1 MVDTKVKKGS
11 SPGLLCVAKIGGL
24 KVEVMIFGVSWGAP
38 TDPLEEVTI
47 FGVSQGLLG
56 ELRKCFFSDF

>member
-1 MVDTKVKKGS
+1 MDLKVKKGS
-11 SPGLLCVAKIGGL
+11 SAGLLCAAKIGGL

-47 FGVSQGLLG
+47 FGISWGVG
-56 ELRKCFFSDF
+56 E